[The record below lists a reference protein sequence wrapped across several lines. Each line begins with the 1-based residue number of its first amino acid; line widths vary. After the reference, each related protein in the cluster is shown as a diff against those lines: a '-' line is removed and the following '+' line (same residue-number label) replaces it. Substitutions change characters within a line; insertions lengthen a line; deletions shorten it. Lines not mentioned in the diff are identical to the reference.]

1 MTHQLTIEGNAVIQ
15 DMELENIQLRDD
27 LELVRNILGETDPQD
42 DDDNMSALRQMMQN
56 DSDTEN

>member
-42 DDDNMSALRQMMQN
+42 DGDNMSALRQMMQN